1 MGRESSRGLQRNML
15 RYVILGLVISS
26 TATAQWTELAEE
38 TREVT
43 ASNGKVY
50 ECRYRL
56 EVQGDLEVN
65 EKSWIRCKPDK
76 RIKGVTATETFTIG
90 DKQVELTHKVKKGSD
105 DIVSME
111 IAPVP
116 TTPAPTVGASN
127 MTCQCKPRSITMYP
141 LAKIESSI
149 AKGGNYG
156 ASSTS
161 STALTDALTT
171 LIGTF
176 ITSLLAGFLGAAV
189 AGAIGRS
196 VDPDMLAE
204 SELDRSAIIKSIETS
219 RQLFGGLT
227 GGSTSGLNDILME
240 QMMNQLLNDPE
251 LMNSIINS
259 AIESGAIEQAVQSA
273 IDNGVVEN
281 TIQSVIDSGVIE
293 QQLAEMS
300 ESGIIEQQF
309 NDFLASNEFEEA
321 LNGLDIEEGLSQ
333 LMEENSL
340 MIEEM
345 VAETIEEIMAEQMN
359 NPDFEM
365 MEQLLGNI
373 DNAELGMECSCTP
386 A

>member
-1 MGRESSRGLQRNML
+1 MGESSRSRLQRNML

-219 RQLFGGLT
+219 
-227 GGSTSGLNDILME
+227 SLNDILME

>member
-1 MGRESSRGLQRNML
+1 MGESSRRLQRNML

-76 RIKGVTATETFTIG
+76 KIKGVTATETFTIG

-105 DIVSME
+105 DIVSMD

-116 TTPAPTVGASN
+116 TTAAPTVGASN

-141 LAKIESSI
+141 MAKID
-149 AKGGNYG
+149 
-156 ASSTS
+156 S
-161 STALTDALTT
+161 STALTDALTS

-176 ITSLLAGFLGAAV
+176 ITALLAGFLGAAV

-204 SELDRSAIIKSIETS
+204 SELERSAIIKSIETS

-227 GGSTSGLNDILME
+227 GGSTSSLNDMLME

-333 LMEENSL
+333 LIEENSL

>member
-1 MGRESSRGLQRNML
+1 MG
-15 RYVILGLVISS
+15 
-26 TATAQWTELAEE
+26 
-38 TREVT
+38 
-43 ASNGKVY
+43 
-50 ECRYRL
+50 
-56 EVQGDLEVN
+56 
-65 EKSWIRCKPDK
+65 
-76 RIKGVTATETFTIG
+76 
-90 DKQVELTHKVKKGSD
+90 
-105 DIVSME
+105 
-111 IAPVP
+111 
-116 TTPAPTVGASN
+116 
-127 MTCQCKPRSITMYP
+127 KPRSITMYP

-196 VDPDMLAE
+196 VDPAMLAE

-227 GGSTSGLNDILME
+227 GGSTSGLNDILM
-240 QMMNQLLNDPE
+240 
-251 LMNSIINS
+251 
-259 AIESGAIEQAVQSA
+259 
-273 IDNGVVEN
+273 
-281 TIQSVIDSGVIE
+281 
-293 QQLAEMS
+293 
-300 ESGIIEQQF
+300 EQQF

-345 VAETIEEIMAEQMN
+345 VAETVEEIMAEQMN

-373 DNAELGMECSCTP
+373 DNTELGMECSCTP

>member
-1 MGRESSRGLQRNML
+1 MG
-15 RYVILGLVISS
+15 
-26 TATAQWTELAEE
+26 
-38 TREVT
+38 
-43 ASNGKVY
+43 
-50 ECRYRL
+50 
-56 EVQGDLEVN
+56 
-65 EKSWIRCKPDK
+65 
-76 RIKGVTATETFTIG
+76 KGVTATETFTIG

-156 ASSTS
+156 ASSTFS
-161 STALTDALTT
+161 
-171 LIGTF
+171 
-176 ITSLLAGFLGAAV
+176 TSLLAGFLGAAV

>member
-1 MGRESSRGLQRNML
+1 MGESSWSRLQRNML

-90 DKQVELTHKVKKGSD
+90 NKQVELTHKVKKGSD

-116 TTPAPTVGASN
+116 TTPAPTVVASN

-141 LAKIESSI
+141 LAKIE
-149 AKGGNYG
+149 
-156 ASSTS
+156 S

-219 RQLFGGLT
+219 RQLFG
-227 GGSTSGLNDILME
+227 
-240 QMMNQLLNDPE
+240 
-251 LMNSIINS
+251 
-259 AIESGAIEQAVQSA
+259 
-273 IDNGVVEN
+273 
-281 TIQSVIDSGVIE
+281 
-293 QQLAEMS
+293 
-300 ESGIIEQQF
+300 
-309 NDFLASNEFEEA
+309 
-321 LNGLDIEEGLSQ
+321 
-333 LMEENSL
+333 
-340 MIEEM
+340 
-345 VAETIEEIMAEQMN
+345 
-359 NPDFEM
+359 
-365 MEQLLGNI
+365 
-373 DNAELGMECSCTP
+373 
-386 A
+386 

>member
-1 MGRESSRGLQRNML
+1 MGESSRSRLQRNML

-127 MTCQCKPRSITMYP
+127 MTRQGKPRSITMYP

-281 TIQSVIDSGVIE
+281 TIQSVIDSGV
-293 QQLAEMS
+293 
-300 ESGIIEQQF
+300 

-373 DNAELGMECSCTP
+373 ENAELGMECSCTP